1 MRVCDQTSL
10 DVVILHDRYRVK
22 MEACWKTVNVRVTSL
37 SISAQHSLSPN
48 LPSICVLQEKEMH
61 SVMLTV

>member
-1 MRVCDQTSL
+1 MCDQTSL
-10 DVVILHDRYRVK
+10 DVAILHDHYRVK
-22 MEACWKTVNVRVTSL
+22 MEACWKTVNVRVASL
-37 SISAQHSLSPN
+37 SISPN